1 MALWSLCFLG
11 TRPPASLAD
20 GAVAS
25 AAGLRPA
32 AVALTVPVLAAG
44 AVMAVLRRRVSRLQ
58 EVGICP
64 PVVAE
69 PPAPELPGVAS
80 TK

>member
-11 TRPPASLAD
+11 TRPPASLVD
-20 GAVAS
+20 GALAS
-25 AAGLRPA
+25 AVDLRTAG
-32 AVALTVPVLAAG
+32 VALTIPVLIAG
-44 AVMAVLRRRVSRLQ
+44 AAMGLLRRRVPRLR
-58 EVGICP
+58 EIGFGP

-69 PPAPELPGVAS
+69 PPTHELPGVAT